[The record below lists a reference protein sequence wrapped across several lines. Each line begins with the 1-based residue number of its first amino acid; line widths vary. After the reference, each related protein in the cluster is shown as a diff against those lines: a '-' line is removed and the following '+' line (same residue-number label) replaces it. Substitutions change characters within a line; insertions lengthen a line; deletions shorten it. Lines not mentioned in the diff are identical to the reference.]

1 MLRIC
6 ELEKTL
12 SFRHFVKNKRK
23 LELFLDKLARGL
35 LYIGATRKNKSFSW
49 RERKMKR
56 KSLALLM
63 AAITV
68 FSAVGCG
75 SKDAAADTTTA
86 EPAAEETT
94 EGI

>member
-1 MLRIC
+1 
-6 ELEKTL
+6 
-12 SFRHFVKNKRK
+12 
-23 LELFLDKLARGL
+23 
-35 LYIGATRKNKSFSW
+35 
-49 RERKMKR
+49 MKR

-86 EPAAEETT
+86 EPAAEETPRHLMMQQQLT
-94 EGI
+94 LHLMQMASMLEKR

>member
-1 MLRIC
+1 
-6 ELEKTL
+6 
-12 SFRHFVKNKRK
+12 
-23 LELFLDKLARGL
+23 
-35 LYIGATRKNKSFSW
+35 
-49 RERKMKR
+49 MKR

-94 EGI
+94 RHLMMQQQLTLHLMQMASMLEKR

>member
-1 MLRIC
+1 
-6 ELEKTL
+6 
-12 SFRHFVKNKRK
+12 
-23 LELFLDKLARGL
+23 
-35 LYIGATRKNKSFSW
+35 
-49 RERKMKR
+49 MKR

-94 EGI
+94 EASDACSSS